1 MLLLTLSLSLVM
13 ETAQNTATNA
23 QEGEESR
30 NMAIIPHCSRN
41 GISSHHLGSCLTRHS
56 RPSHAGLEIQD
67 NTLVETATPS
77 ITNEFHSSTDI
88 GWYGSACTFPR
99 TIKLHTHRRPVL
111 LADELPGRRWGHH
124 MFDTVLIWESIRA
137 VPSEMG
143 LYHSCIDPCG
153 CVHRV
158 CRSTQLG
165 CIHRR
170 RGHRWLWRLQHCH

>member
-1 MLLLTLSLSLVM
+1 MRKKAKNLGTWQLFPIAVATGLAVIILGLALLAIHAHHMLV
-13 ETAQNTATNA
+13 
-23 QEGEESR
+23 
-30 NMAIIPHCSRN
+30 
-41 GISSHHLGSCLTRHS
+41 
-56 RPSHAGLEIQD
+56 LEIQD